1 MEVKDKYIV
10 FDTNMWI
17 KIFSSDP
24 KIDMNMLASLQKQN
38 VFCMYNIS
46 LIEILMRFYRK
57 NNLLK
62 IKEILAYI
70 NRNLEEENL
79 VIGNISSPN
88 FHIEEETIRN
98 LLNSSDEGIKS
109 TIEEFK
115 RNRFEFKSAV
125 ITLWI
130 VLLLQLH
137 SPAFSNDKE
146 KIDSIVRCFENKINL
161 INDSFI
167 AYFNKT
173 ENDKKKHKNLRD
185 ITNEVFKRVLSEVAK
200 ETNITDNANYV
211 LIQNE
216 INKLST
222 SESVS
227 YIFKGVYKSQ
237 LMNIYK
243 KRIDKILDYYY
254 KSNIFKEIFYLR
266 LEAFMQG
273 ECLQRNDVE
282 DMLILSTLEMD
293 EKIVLVTDDNKMRSY
308 IKDEKYNLGN
318 ELHDLLVSKNQ

>member
-10 FDTNMWI
+10 FDTNMWL

-24 KIDMNMLASLQKQN
+24 KINMSMLTNLQKQN

-57 NNLLK
+57 NNLIK

-70 NRNLEEENL
+70 NKNLEEEKL
-79 VIGNISSPN
+79 IIGNISSPN
-88 FHIEEETIRN
+88 FHIEEETIRS
-98 LLNSSDEGIKS
+98 LLNSSDEEIKS
-109 TIEEFK
+109 IIEEFK
-115 RNRFEFKSAV
+115 RNRFEYKSSV

-146 KIDSIVRCFENKINL
+146 EIDNIVRCFESKIKM
-161 INDSFI
+161 IKDSFI
-167 AYFNKT
+167 EYFNKT
-173 ENDKKKHKNLRD
+173 ENDKKKPKNLRD